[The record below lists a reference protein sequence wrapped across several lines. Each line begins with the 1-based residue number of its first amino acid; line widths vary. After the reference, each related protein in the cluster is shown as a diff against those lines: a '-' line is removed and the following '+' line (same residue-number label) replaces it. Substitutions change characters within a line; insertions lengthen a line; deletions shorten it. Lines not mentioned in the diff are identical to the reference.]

1 MGNCFGFGALF
12 DAGELM
18 APEAF
23 KGFGPFV
30 KGANGISIGA
40 VEHVAAIAADVDQAD
55 VLEDAEV
62 FGNGGLFEAESTHD
76 ITDGAFI
83 ESEKREN
90 VAAAGFSDSIEGV
103 GGCGGARHGKTIHS
117 HIGICQAK
125 RLASCKTLQNK

>member
-1 MGNCFGFGALF
+1 
-12 DAGELM
+12 M

-30 KGANGISIGA
+30 EWANGFGIGA
-40 VEHVAAIAADVDQAD
+40 VKHVAAVAANMDQAD
-55 VLEDAEV
+55 VLEDAQV
-62 FGNGGLFEAESTHD
+62 FGNGGLFEAESIHD

-83 ESEKREN
+83 ESEKRED

-125 RLASCKTLQNK
+125 IGD